1 VEEGIVERRSLGR
14 TGLSVSALGMGCG
27 RIGSDPRPGAL
38 RSSMDAISL
47 ALASGINLFDTADV
61 YGRGLSER
69 LIGRAIKHR
78 SDDVVIV
85 TKCGM
90 LKTPAAFLRV
100 AARGLSNATDPSGLR
115 RLRAQFKDR
124 RSYEPGYVS
133 SAANASLRRL
143 GRDHIDLFLLHSPP
157 SDVLEQGD
165 AVAAL
170 ETLKASGKIR
180 SWGISVRSAEDASVA
195 LKLSGISAIEIPLNI
210 CQTHALTGAL
220 PKAKALGI
228 AVIARQPFA
237 SGKVYRSWM
246 RRDGSAG
253 GEFKGLTER
262 QLFDACLHFVLRAE
276 GVSTAV
282 AGMTKPEHVAANV
295 DSALAGRA
303 TADEISI
310 VQAAL
315 C

>member
-1 VEEGIVERRSLGR
+1 MEEAIVERRSLGT

-78 SDDVVIV
+78 SDDIVIV

-90 LKTPAAFLRV
+90 LKTPAALLRV
-100 AARGLSNATDPSGLR
+100 ATRGLSNATDPSGLR
-115 RLRAQFKDR
+115 RLRSQFEDR

-133 SAANASLRRL
+133 SAASASLRRL

-157 SDVLEQGD
+157 VEVLERGD
-165 AVAAL
+165 VIAAL
-170 ETLKASGKIR
+170 ETLKSSGKIR
-180 SWGISVRSAEDASVA
+180 SWGISIRSVEDASVA

-210 CQTHALTGAL
+210 CQTDAITGAL
-220 PKAKALGI
+220 PEAKARGI
-228 AVIARQPFA
+228 GVIARQPFGSGSVHDAWRRLNA
-237 SGKVYRSWM
+237 SA
-246 RRDGSAG
+246 DHTQ
-253 GEFKGLTER
+253 GLSE
-262 QLFDACLHFVLRAE
+262 QQVFDACLQFVIRTA
-276 GVSTAV
+276 GVSTAI

-295 DSALAGRA
+295 DSLQTGGVTREGIAMAR
-303 TADEISI
+303 
-310 VQAAL
+310 AAL